1 MTMNELIKTVAD
13 AYKNPA
19 EGEEDRNGNTRL
31 AVLQEKFR
39 LSSLK
44 VQKILVT
51 AGVYEPVK
59 EGTPY
64 VEITRLRKA
73 GKSAKEIMKITG
85 LSNAAVSAYTP
96 YERGVYHADRSG
108 AEISSAAERK
118 RKQRGGEETKRMN
131 ARSVLRG
138 NVTDESFWKAIQE
151 HGREIFISTSGDRYS
166 VNARFTAPE
175 LTAPERGEGAAGRKQ
190 ELQIRLIGGGEL
202 FFPKEMAI
210 DVLHNA
216 LDLMAEGEETEE
228 LSFDRTEALPYVYP
242 LLVFFGIIPGDKA
255 QYTTRRMIADAEVCS
270 CCGRMADYTVR
281 TYADLIDIAMEIEE
295 AERSKWEP
303 AERER
308 VERMEASYGRAEW
321 YERAGKSTAAIRAF
335 NREGERHFCRLCA
348 ETIRMALEDGELPS
362 AAAPADY
369 QALSLEAAEAGFYR
383 YFDRMPEGVRYVD
396 RYGSKYDSGAAGDE
410 GRSRIFVHTERDRD
424 GAAHTF
430 ACYVRKFPGHR
441 SFEAVEVHRLTRA
454 GRLARDYT
462 GTDYEFRTGMREEEN
477 KRSAGGDG
485 GIGDAA
491 RGGGVGSVPSER
503 LRKTYIGFLELADHI
518 RDALQNPTLEWHEG
532 FPHLGNAVDI
542 DGRQCTLESIGEM
555 EVVYVEAEPGVS
567 CSRRGG
573 NRQGGDRWGGDRPA
587 GCDWRDGEEASRGY
601 VQGREWRGGEHGFMI
616 DGRIFTGEEVALMSS
631 AHEGWK
637 MQYRFADPSDR
648 PLRRGEYLM
657 PVQLGEK
664 ELVTEVSELLNLFT
678 SDGRF
683 ISEHDERNF
692 GILFEK
698 EVLKKLKL
706 YHESNPRGYGKL
718 AGMKI
723 IERLGWIEGT
733 ERQVE
738 KVREVVGM

>member
-64 VEITRLRKA
+64 AEITRLRKA
-73 GKSAKEIMKITG
+73 GKSAKEIMEITG
-85 LSNAAVSAYTP
+85 LSSAAVSAYIP
-96 YERGVYHADRSG
+96 YERGVYNADRSG

-118 RKQRGGEETKRMN
+118 RKQRGGEEIKRMN
-131 ARSVLRG
+131 ARNVLQG

-202 FFPKEMAI
+202 FFPKETAI

-216 LDLMAEGEETEE
+216 LDLMAEGEKTEE
-228 LSFDRTEALPYVYP
+228 LSFDRTEAFPYVYP

-255 QYTTRRMIADAEVCS
+255 QYTTRRSLSDAAACS

-308 VERMEASYGRAEW
+308 VERMEASYGRVKW
-321 YERAGKSTAAIRAF
+321 YERARKSTAAIRAF

-362 AAAPADY
+362 AAAPADH
-369 QALSLEAAEAGFYR
+369 QMLSLEAAEAGFYR
-383 YFDRMPEGVRYVD
+383 YFDRVPEGVRYVD
-396 RYGSKYDSGAAGDE
+396 RYGTKYDSGAAGDE

-441 SFEAVEVHRLTRA
+441 SFETVEVHRLTKA

-462 GTDYEFRTGMREEEN
+462 GTDYEFRTGMREEESE
-477 KRSAGGDG
+477 RSGGDG
-485 GIGDAA
+485 SGGDGIGDGAM
-491 RGGGVGSVPSER
+491 GGGVGGVASER

-518 RDALQNPTLEWHEG
+518 RDALQNPTLDWHEG
-532 FPHLGNAVDI
+532 VPHLGNAVDI
-542 DGRQCTLESIGEM
+542 GGRQCMLQSIGEM
-555 EVVYVEAEPGVS
+555 EVVYVEAEPGVI
-567 CSRRGG
+567 G
-573 NRQGGDRWGGDRPA
+573 RQR
-587 GCDWRDGEEASRGY
+587 
-601 VQGREWRGGEHGFMI
+601 GREWRGGEYGFMV

-664 ELVTEVSELLNLFT
+664 ELVTEVSELLNLFA

>member
-1 MTMNELIKTVAD
+1 MTMNELIKAVAD

-31 AVLQEKFR
+31 AVLQEKFC

-64 VEITRLRKA
+64 GEITRLRKA
-73 GKSAKEIMKITG
+73 GKSAKEIMEITG
-85 LSNAAVSAYTP
+85 LSSAAVSAYIP

-175 LTAPERGEGAAGRKQ
+175 LTAPERGEGVAGRKQ

-202 FFPKEMAI
+202 FFPKEMVI

-255 QYTTRRMIADAEVCS
+255 QYPTRRMIADAEVCS

-281 TYADLIDIAMEIEE
+281 SYADLINIAMEIEE
-295 AERSKWEP
+295 AERSKWDP

-308 VERMEASYGRAEW
+308 VERMEASHGRVKW
-321 YERAGKSTAAIRAF
+321 YERARKSTAAIRAF

-348 ETIRMALEDGELPS
+348 ETVRMALEDGELPS

-383 YFDRMPEGVRYVD
+383 YFDRVPEGVRYVD

-410 GRSRIFVHTERDRD
+410 GRSCIFRPER
-424 GAAHTF
+424 
-430 ACYVRKFPGHR
+430 
-441 SFEAVEVHRLTRA
+441 S
-454 GRLARDYT
+454 
-462 GTDYEFRTGMREEEN
+462 
-477 KRSAGGDG
+477 
-485 GIGDAA
+485 
-491 RGGGVGSVPSER
+491 
-503 LRKTYIGFLELADHI
+503 
-518 RDALQNPTLEWHEG
+518 
-532 FPHLGNAVDI
+532 
-542 DGRQCTLESIGEM
+542 
-555 EVVYVEAEPGVS
+555 
-567 CSRRGG
+567 
-573 NRQGGDRWGGDRPA
+573 
-587 GCDWRDGEEASRGY
+587 
-601 VQGREWRGGEHGFMI
+601 
-616 DGRIFTGEEVALMSS
+616 
-631 AHEGWK
+631 
-637 MQYRFADPSDR
+637 
-648 PLRRGEYLM
+648 
-657 PVQLGEK
+657 
-664 ELVTEVSELLNLFT
+664 LFT
-678 SDGRF
+678 VD
-683 ISEHDERNF
+683 
-692 GILFEK
+692 
-698 EVLKKLKL
+698 
-706 YHESNPRGYGKL
+706 
-718 AGMKI
+718 
-723 IERLGWIEGT
+723 
-733 ERQVE
+733 
-738 KVREVVGM
+738 

>member
-85 LSNAAVSAYTP
+85 LSNAAVSAYIP

-175 LTAPERGEGAAGRKQ
+175 LTAPEKGEGAAGRKQ

-202 FFPKEMAI
+202 FFPKETAI

-281 TYADLIDIAMEIEE
+281 SYADLINIAMEIEE
-295 AERSKWEP
+295 AERSKWDP

-308 VERMEASYGRAEW
+308 VERMEASHGRVKW
-321 YERAGKSTAAIRAF
+321 YERARKSTAAIRAF

-348 ETIRMALEDGELPS
+348 QTIRMALEDGELPS
-362 AAAPADY
+362 AAAPADR
-369 QALSLEAAEAGFYR
+369 QMLSLEAAEAGFYR
-383 YFDRMPEGVRYVD
+383 YFDRVPEGVRYVD
-396 RYGSKYDSGAAGDE
+396 RYGTKYDSGAAGDE

-462 GTDYEFRTGMREEEN
+462 GTDYEFWTGMREESE
-477 KRSAGGDG
+477 RGESDWSA
-485 GIGDAA
+485 
-491 RGGGVGSVPSER
+491 SER

-518 RDALQNPTLEWHEG
+518 RDALQNSTLDWHEG
-532 FPHLGNAVDI
+532 LPHLGNAVDI
-542 DGRQCTLESIGEM
+542 DGRQCTLNSIGEM
-555 EVVYVEAEPGVS
+555 EVVYVDAETGANG
-567 CSRRGG
+567 RR
-573 NRQGGDRWGGDRPA
+573 R
-587 GCDWRDGEEASRGY
+587 
-601 VQGREWRGGEHGFMI
+601 GREWRGGEYGFMI

-733 ERQVE
+733 ERQAE
-738 KVREVVGM
+738 LVREVVGR

>member
-1 MTMNELIKTVAD
+1 
-13 AYKNPA
+13 
-19 EGEEDRNGNTRL
+19 
-31 AVLQEKFR
+31 
-39 LSSLK
+39 
-44 VQKILVT
+44 
-51 AGVYEPVK
+51 
-59 EGTPY
+59 
-64 VEITRLRKA
+64 
-73 GKSAKEIMKITG
+73 
-85 LSNAAVSAYTP
+85 
-96 YERGVYHADRSG
+96 
-108 AEISSAAERK
+108 
-118 RKQRGGEETKRMN
+118 MN
-131 ARSVLRG
+131 ARSVLQG

-151 HGREIFISTSGDRYS
+151 HGREIFISTNGERYS

-175 LTAPERGEGAAGRKQ
+175 LTAPEKGEGAAGRRQ

-202 FFPKEMAI
+202 VFPKETAI

-281 TYADLIDIAMEIEE
+281 SYADLINIAMEIEE
-295 AERSKWEP
+295 AERSKWDP

-308 VERMEASYGRAEW
+308 VERTEAALGRVKWHEK
-321 YERAGKSTAAIRAF
+321 AGKSTAAIRAF
-335 NREGERHFCRLCA
+335 NREGERYFCRYCA

-362 AAAPADY
+362 AAAPADH
-369 QALSLEAAEAGFYR
+369 QMLSLEAAEAGFHR
-383 YFDRMPEGVRYVD
+383 YFDRVPAGVRYTD
-396 RYGSKYDSGAAGDE
+396 RYGFKYDSGVAEDE

-441 SFEAVEVHRLTRA
+441 SFEAVEVHRLTKA

-462 GTDYEFRTGMREEEN
+462 GTDYEFWTGMREEEN
-477 KRSAGGDG
+477 KRSVGGDG

-518 RDALQNPTLEWHEG
+518 RDALQNPTLDWHEE

-542 DGRQCTLESIGEM
+542 GGRQCTLESIGEM
-555 EVVYVEAEPGVS
+555 EVVYVDAEPEAIGG
-567 CSRRGG
+567 RRGLDG
-573 NRQGGDRWGGDRPA
+573 RVGDRRS
-587 GCDWRDGEEASRGY
+587 CEEASRRF
-601 VQGREWRGGEHGFMI
+601 VQGREWRGGEYGFMI

-678 SDGRF
+678 ADGRF

-706 YHESNPRGYGKL
+706 YYESNPRGYGKL

-733 ERQVE
+733 ERQME
-738 KVREVVGM
+738 KVREAVRR

>member
-1 MTMNELIKTVAD
+1 MTMNELIQAVAD

-31 AVLQEKFR
+31 AVLQEKFH

-59 EGTPY
+59 EGTPFG
-64 VEITRLRKA
+64 EITRLRKA
-73 GKSAKEIMKITG
+73 GKSAKEIMEITG
-85 LSNAAVSAYTP
+85 LSSAAVSAYIP
-96 YERGVYHADRSG
+96 YERGVYNADRSG
-108 AEISSAAERK
+108 AKISSAAERK
-118 RKQRGGEETKRMN
+118 RKQRGGEETRRMN
-131 ARSVLRG
+131 ARSVLQG
-138 NVTDESFWKAIQE
+138 NVTDESFWKAIPKHDQE
-151 HGREIFISTSGDRYS
+151 VFISTDGQRYS
-166 VNARFTAPE
+166 VNVQFTAPE
-175 LTAPERGEGAAGRKQ
+175 KGIGAAGPQ
-190 ELQIRLIGGGEL
+190 QDLQIRPVNGGAL
-202 FFPKEMAI
+202 FFPREMVLN
-210 DVLHNA
+210 VLHNA
-216 LDLMAEGEETEE
+216 LDLMAEGEETEV

-255 QYTTRRMIADAEVCS
+255 QYTTRRMLADPEVCS

-281 TYADLIDIAMEIEE
+281 TYADLVKIAMEIEE
-295 AERSKWEP
+295 EERGRWDP

-308 VERMEASYGRAEW
+308 VERTEAALGRVKWHEK
-321 YERAGKSTAAIRAF
+321 AGKSTAAIRAF
-335 NREGERHFCRLCA
+335 NREGERYFCRYCA

-369 QALSLEAAEAGFYR
+369 QSLSLEAAEAGFHR
-383 YFDRMPEGVRYVD
+383 YFDRVPAGVRYTD
-396 RYGSKYDSGAAGDE
+396 RYGFKYDSGVSEDE

-424 GAAHTF
+424 GVAHTF

-441 SFEAVEVHRLTRA
+441 SFEAVEVHRLTKA

-462 GTDYEFRTGMREEEN
+462 GTDYAFRTGLRAEE
-477 KRSAGGDG
+477 SDWSGSGGT
-485 GIGDAA
+485 
-491 RGGGVGSVPSER
+491 SSER
-503 LRKTYIGFLELADHI
+503 QRKTYIGFLELADRI
-518 RDALQNPTLEWHEG
+518 RDALQKPTLDWHEG
-532 FPHLGNAVDI
+532 FPYLSNAVDLG
-542 DGRQCTLESIGEM
+542 GRQCTLESIGEM
-555 EVVYVEAEPGVS
+555 EVVYVDAEPEAIGG
-567 CSRRGG
+567 RRGLDG
-573 NRQGGDRWGGDRPA
+573 RVGDRRS
-587 GCDWRDGEEASRGY
+587 CEEASRRF

-631 AHEGWK
+631 VHEGWK

-733 ERQVE
+733 ERQAE
-738 KVREVVGM
+738 QVREVVRM

>member
-1 MTMNELIKTVAD
+1 MTMNELIKAVAD

-85 LSNAAVSAYTP
+85 LSNAAVSAYIP

-131 ARSVLRG
+131 ARSVLQG

-151 HGREIFISTSGDRYS
+151 HGREIFISTNGERYS

-175 LTAPERGEGAAGRKQ
+175 LTAPEKGEGAAGRRQ

-281 TYADLIDIAMEIEE
+281 SYADLINIAMEIEE
-295 AERSKWEP
+295 AERSKWDP

-308 VERMEASYGRAEW
+308 VERMEASHGRVKW
-321 YERAGKSTAAIRAF
+321 YERARKSTAAIRAF

-396 RYGSKYDSGAAGDE
+396 RYGTKYDSGAAGDE

-441 SFEAVEVHRLTRA
+441 SFEAVEVHRLTKA

-477 KRSAGGDG
+477 KRSVGGDSSSGDVERDG
-485 GIGDAA
+485 GADGRSGAGSAAKGD
-491 RGGGVGSVPSER
+491 GVGSAASER
-503 LRKTYIGFLELADHI
+503 LRKMYIGFLELADHI
-518 RDALQNPTLEWHEG
+518 RDALQNPTLDWHEE

-542 DGRQCTLESIGEM
+542 GGRQCTLESIGEM
-555 EVVYVEAEPGVS
+555 EVVYLGTEPGEI
-567 CSRRGG
+567 G
-573 NRQGGDRWGGDRPA
+573 RQR
-587 GCDWRDGEEASRGY
+587 
-601 VQGREWRGGEHGFMI
+601 GREWRGGEYGFMI

-664 ELVTEVSELLNLFT
+664 ELVTEVSELLNLFAA
-678 SDGRF
+678 DGRF

-733 ERQVE
+733 ERQAE
-738 KVREVVGM
+738 LVREVVGR